1 MFYLKFFKWYKY
13 EFFKLIVVL
22 IKLVV
27 DYWLIND
34 LEIGWEYWKKDRVYV
49 KFFNLVIFIVLERV
63 YGLEMVFYERV
74 YMWIKKFIEFVKM

>member
-34 LEIGWEYWKKDRVYV
+34 LEIGWEYWKKDKVYV

>member
-34 LEIGWEYWKKDRVYV
+34 LEIGWEYWIKDRVYV
-49 KFFNLVIFIVLERV
+49 KFFKLVIFIVLERV